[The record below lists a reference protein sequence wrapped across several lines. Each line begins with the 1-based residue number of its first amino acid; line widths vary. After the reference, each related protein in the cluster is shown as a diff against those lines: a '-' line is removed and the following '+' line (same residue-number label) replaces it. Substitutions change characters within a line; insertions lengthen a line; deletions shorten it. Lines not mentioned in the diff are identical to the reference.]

1 MKRYRKSE
9 REIKRKRER
18 MQETNRKEGRERRNR
33 GKH

>member
-18 MQETNRKEGRERRNR
+18 MQETNRKEGRERRNM